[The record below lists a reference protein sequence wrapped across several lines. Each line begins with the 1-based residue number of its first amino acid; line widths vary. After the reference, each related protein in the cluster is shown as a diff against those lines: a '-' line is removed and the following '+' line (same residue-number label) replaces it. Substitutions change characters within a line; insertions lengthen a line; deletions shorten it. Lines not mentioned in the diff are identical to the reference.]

1 MSTAQDRALELFK
14 NDWLCA
20 ECVLT
25 SVTEAHGVSSPLIPR
40 IATPLCAGMGRS
52 GGPCG
57 ALTGAL
63 LALGVL
69 RGRNEPDREAWL
81 AAQSLAQELTHRFVQ
96 RFGSMTCP
104 GLLGVDLNTPEGQ
117 KTFAAQE
124 MKQRKCREYVL
135 GAVELVEEV
144 LGEE

>member
-1 MSTAQDRALELFK
+1 MSARDRALELIRA
-14 NDWLCA
+14 DWLCA
-20 ECVLT
+20 EIVLK

-57 ALTGAL
+57 ALSGAL

-69 RGRNEPDREAWL
+69 RGRDEPDREAWL
-81 AAQSLAQELTHRFVQ
+81 TVQPQAHALTTRFAHRF
-96 RFGSMTCP
+96 GATTCP
-104 GLLGVDLNTPEGQ
+104 GLLGVDLNDPMGQ
-117 KTFAAQE
+117 RKFAAEE